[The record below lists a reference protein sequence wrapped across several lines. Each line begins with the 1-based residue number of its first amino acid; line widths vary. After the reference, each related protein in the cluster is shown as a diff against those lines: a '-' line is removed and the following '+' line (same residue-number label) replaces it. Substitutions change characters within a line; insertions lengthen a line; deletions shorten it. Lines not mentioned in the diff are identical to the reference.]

1 MNDVRIPQISTSAN
15 DKRTRILLTVAQLV
29 LIGCLI
35 ISSSPAADQREK
47 GGKPPS
53 EGKVFVPSD
62 VDTAHPIYESSFND
76 PSDLKDWLLEGGKQM
91 SIANGSLIL
100 ESDAK
105 NDKNHLVCWLKKEA
119 PADFL
124 LEFTM
129 RPRDRKNGLNIVFF
143 SARGIKGESIF
154 DPSLKPRDGTYEQY
168 RQGDI
173 KCYHVSYWAAGRETA
188 NMRKSPGFFLV
199 AEGRD
204 LVFQAPNDVF
214 QTVRIYKRGGNI
226 RVIVDDVVALAYDD
240 DGVTYGPIYDQAGWI
255 GLRQMGRTRS
265 CEYGHVK
272 LYPLKRR

>member
-1 MNDVRIPQISTSAN
+1 MNLVPIPQNATGAN

-29 LIGCLI
+29 LIGCVTIGL
-35 ISSSPAADQREK
+35 SLAAGQS
-47 GGKPPS
+47 GQGVKPPRQG
-53 EGKVFVPSD
+53 EIFVPSD
-62 VDTAHPIYESSFND
+62 VDTAHPIYESSFKD
-76 PSDLKDWLLEGGKQM
+76 SSALKDWLLEGGKQM
-91 SIANGSLIL
+91 RIADGNLIL

-105 NDKNHLVCWLKKEA
+105 KEKNHLVCWLKKEA

-129 RPRDRKNGLNIVFF
+129 RPMDRKDGLNIVFF

-168 RQGDI
+168 RNGDI
-173 KCYHVSYWAAGRETA
+173 KCYHVSFWAAGRETA

-204 LVFQAPNDVF
+204 LIYQAPIDVF

-226 RVIVDDVVALAYDD
+226 RVIVDDMVALAYDD
-240 DGVTYGPIYDQAGWI
+240 DGVTYGPVYDHAGWI
-255 GLRQMGRTRS
+255 GLRQMGKTRS
-265 CEYGHVK
+265 CEYGHVT

>member
-1 MNDVRIPQISTSAN
+1 MDDVRIPQIATGAN
-15 DKRTRILLTVAQLV
+15 DKGKGILSTIRLLV
-29 LIGCLI
+29 LIGCLAI
-35 ISSSPAADQREK
+35 NLSPAASRSEQ
-47 GGKPPS
+47 GAKPPGQG
-53 EGKVFVPSD
+53 ETFVPSD
-62 VDTAHPIYESSFND
+62 VDSAHPIYESSFND
-76 PSDLKDWLLEGGKQM
+76 PSELKDWLLEGGKQM
-91 SIANGSLIL
+91 RIANGNLIL
-100 ESDAK
+100 ESDAQ
-105 NDKNHLVCWLKKEA
+105 NEKNHLVCWLKKEA

-129 RPRDRKNGLNIVFF
+129 RPMDRKDGLNIVFF

-154 DPSLKPRDGTYEQY
+154 DPSLKPRNGTYEQY

-204 LVFQAPNDVF
+204 LVYQAPNDVF

-226 RVIVDDVVALAYDD
+226 RVIVGDVVALAYDD
-240 DGVTYGPIYDQAGWI
+240 DGVTYGPVYDHAGWI
-255 GLRQMGRTRS
+255 GLRQMGKTRS
-265 CEYGHVK
+265 CEYGHLK

>member
-1 MNDVRIPQISTSAN
+1 VNDVRIPQIAMN
-15 DKRTRILLTVAQLV
+15 AKDRRRRILSTIRQLV
-29 LIGCLI
+29 LIGCVTIGL
-35 ISSSPAADQREK
+35 SPAAGQS
-47 GGKPPS
+47 GQGAKPPRQG
-53 EGKVFVPSD
+53 EIFVPPD
-62 VDTAHPIYESSFND
+62 VDTAHPIYESAFND
-76 PSDLKDWLLEGGKQM
+76 SSDLKDWLLEGGKQM
-91 SIANGSLIL
+91 SIANGNLIL

-105 NDKNHLVCWLKKEA
+105 DDKNHLVCWLKKEA

-124 LEFTM
+124 LEFTL
-129 RPRDRKNGLNIVFF
+129 RPRDRKNGLTIVFF

-154 DPSLKPRDGTYEQY
+154 DPSLKPRNGTYEQY

-204 LVFQAPNDVF
+204 LVYQAPNDVF

-226 RVIVDDVVALAYDD
+226 RVIVGDVVALAYDD
-240 DGVTYGPIYDQAGWI
+240 DGVTYGPVYDHAGWI
-255 GLRQMGRTRS
+255 GLRQMGKTRS
-265 CEYGHVK
+265 CEYGHLK